1 LSRHTRTPGMSRA
14 LQRVGSMPFIGIQ
27 SCFQCYCHTW
37 QVAGSE
43 SRNMRPQC
51 TRLQAAAPDACA
63 HTLAPAGALAFNNA
77 HSSGAA
83 APPAP
88 YHAFAERALACP
100 CSPRSPTPGGDPG
113 SVYRKKHLPP
123 AWVSIG
129 PMPHTMAVYT
139 LAVVPNGPAV
149 GSPTHPRPSR
159 RGHGP
164 CKSGSPAP
172 PLRCAAHST
181 QVRSSLP
188 DGNTRAW
195 GCAPSTLRPAP
206 RTVQPLRRVMQK
218 RTPPR
223 RHCRSIC
230 CARRAPSCSPCSLR
244 GPRGVHS
251 NNSSNSAAGWAA
263 IQGASPTAS
272 PGRSQTPA
280 RTSCHG
286 VRTTPPPAAVI
297 SSPTGRPCKPPRW
310 RAAPP

>member
-1 LSRHTRTPGMSRA
+1 
-14 LQRVGSMPFIGIQ
+14 
-27 SCFQCYCHTW
+27 
-37 QVAGSE
+37 
-43 SRNMRPQC
+43 MRPQC

-100 CSPRSPTPGGDPG
+100 CSPR
-113 SVYRKKHLPP
+113 
-123 AWVSIG
+123 
-129 PMPHTMAVYT
+129 
-139 LAVVPNGPAV
+139 
-149 GSPTHPRPSR
+149 SPTHPRPSR